1 MDAEIEK
8 EQQIKREVYERQPSC
23 NERARCGQRV
33 THACRRQCV
42 VDVLELCYRQS
53 IEQPQD
59 AVILVIKS
67 SVCVSVDL
75 IRILGLHSHSPSYRR
90 LHKHEGFD

>member
-23 NERARCGQRV
+23 NERAQCGQRV

-42 VDVLELCYRQS
+42 VDVLEL
-53 IEQPQD
+53 
-59 AVILVIKS
+59 
-67 SVCVSVDL
+67 
-75 IRILGLHSHSPSYRR
+75 
-90 LHKHEGFD
+90 